1 MKNTRITLPPVFQN
15 KLSVSDWDDA
25 RQYLGVER
33 LAAELA
39 KELNNAV
46 KRIDNKIPEVAY
58 AINRYNRQREA
69 YATKFPNKEYQPNY
83 GIVIAQ
89 SDENIWNCRT
99 SVLKTKQILKI
110 TTQILKSVN
119 KIYQKLTMMDQLVQV
134 ARNPMQN
141 QSTNR
146 RHLIKH
152 LMINQLQPLRHPYLR
167 PS

>member
-1 MKNTRITLPPVFQN
+1 PPVFQN

-69 YATKFPNKEYQPNY
+69 YAAKFPNKEYQPNY

-89 SDENIWNCRT
+89 SDE
-99 SVLKTKQILKI
+99 K
-110 TTQILKSVN
+110 
-119 KIYQKLTMMDQLVQV
+119 
-134 ARNPMQN
+134 
-141 QSTNR
+141 
-146 RHLIKH
+146 
-152 LMINQLQPLRHPYLR
+152 YLEL
-167 PS
+167 

>member
-1 MKNTRITLPPVFQN
+1 
-15 KLSVSDWDDA
+15 
-25 RQYLGVER
+25 
-33 LAAELA
+33 LA

-69 YATKFPNKEYQPNY
+69 YAAKFPNKEYQPNY

-89 SDENIWNCRT
+89 SDEKYLELQNIRAKNQANIENYNANIEKRKQDLSKANYDGPAGT
-99 SVLKTKQILKI
+99 GSTKSYAKPI
-110 TTQILKSVN
+110 
-119 KIYQKLTMMDQLVQV
+119 
-134 ARNPMQN
+134 
-141 QSTNR
+141 TNR